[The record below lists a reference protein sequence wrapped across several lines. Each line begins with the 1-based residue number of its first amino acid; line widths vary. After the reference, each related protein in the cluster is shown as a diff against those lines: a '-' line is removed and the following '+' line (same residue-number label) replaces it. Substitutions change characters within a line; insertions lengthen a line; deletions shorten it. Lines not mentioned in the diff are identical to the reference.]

1 MNGTSRLYRSTS
13 QRMLG
18 GVAAGLANYFGIDA
32 NIVRLA
38 FLVLAFLTAGG
49 FAFVYLLLWLLIPG
63 TGSTATEV
71 QQVVNENMNDMGAQF
86 RSFTGASAGQTG
98 PIGNGGNGGNGG
110 AVQPNTVTNGAPAQ
124 LPQAGAPA
132 RPGQMNPAVALIAIG
147 GFFLLMNLGF
157 FRWFSWGIWWP
168 LVLIGLGVL
177 MVSRR
182 RP

>member
-18 GVAAGLANYFGIDA
+18 GVAAGLAGYFGIDA
-32 NIVRLA
+32 NIVRLV
-38 FLVLAFLTAGG
+38 FLLLAFVTAGG

-71 QQVVNENMNDMGAQF
+71 NQIVNENMNDMGAQF

-98 PIGNGGNGGNGG
+98 TVGNGG
-110 AVQPNTVTNGAPAQ
+110 AAQPNTGTNGAPAQ
-124 LPQAGAPA
+124 LPQAAQPGAPA
-132 RPGQMNPAVALIAIG
+132 HPGQMNPATALIVIG
-147 GFFLLMNLGF
+147 GIFLLINLGF

-168 LVLIGLGVL
+168 LVLIGLGVM